1 MLLGQ
6 PAQSYLLPVDG
17 QGTTKLGQSASST
30 TAAPAETL
38 SGLVERVTY
47 HNAENGFCV
56 LRVKARGQRDLV
68 AVVGHAATINAGEFI
83 SATGWWTTDRDHG
96 LQFKAASVTTTQPT
110 TLEGIEKYLGSGM
123 IRGIGPVYARAL
135 VGAFGDAVFDLIEQ
149 QPGRLREVTGIGA
162 KRAARIV
169 AGWADQKAIREIMLF
184 LHAHGVGT
192 SRAVRIFKTYGQDAI
207 ARITKNPYRL
217 ARDIR
222 GIGFRT
228 ADQVAAK
235 LGIEKDAMIRVRA
248 GLSFGLAEATGQGHC
263 GLPVAELTRVTSELI
278 EVGAGLIG
286 DALQLELQDGELMA
300 DAVDGEACVFL
311 AGLYRSEQTIAER
324 LRLLSRGRPPWPLI
338 DSARAVPWVEGRT
351 GLALAPS
358 QREALT
364 LAVDAKVLVITGGP
378 GVGKTTLVNSVL
390 KVLGAKGVRVDLC
403 APTGRAAKRLTESTG
418 LEARTIHRLLE
429 ADPKSGGFK
438 RGEAHPLDCDLL
450 VVDEAS
456 MVDVPLMR
464 ALLMALPDTSALL
477 LVGDVDQLPS
487 VGPGQV
493 LADVISSGAVPVV
506 RLTEVFRQAAQSR
519 IITNAHR
526 INQGQM
532 PELTSP
538 DGSDFYF
545 VEAAEPEDATRKLLA
560 VVRDRVPAR
569 FRLDPV
575 RDVQVLCPMNRGSL
589 GARTLNIELQ
599 QALNPPG
606 EQRVERFGWTYGPG
620 DKVMQ
625 VTNDYERDVFN
636 GDLGIVT
643 GLDMEEGALTV
654 SFEGREVEYGF
665 GELDELVLAYAT
677 TIHKAQGSE
686 YPVVVIP
693 LMTQHYTMLAR
704 NLLYTG
710 VTRGKRL
717 VVLVGQRK
725 ALGMAVRN
733 AGGRRRWSK
742 LREWLA
748 PAPARSRSRQPNE
761 TATEPTLPRTGG
773 A

>member
-1 MLLGQ
+1 
-6 PAQSYLLPVDG
+6 VDG
-17 QGTTKLGQSASST
+17 QGTTNLGQLASSA

-47 HNAENGFCV
+47 HNPENGFCV

-135 VGAFGDAVFDLIEQ
+135 VGAFGEAVFDLIEQ
-149 QPGRLREVTGIGA
+149 EPKRLREVTGIGQ

-192 SRAVRIFKTYGQDAI
+192 SRAVRIYKTYGQDAI
-207 ARITKNPYRL
+207 ALITENPYRL

-235 LGIEKDAMIRVRA
+235 LGIEREAMIRVRA

-263 GLPVAELTRVTSELI
+263 GLPVAELTRATSELI

-286 DALQLELQDGELMA
+286 AALGLELQDGELMA
-300 DAVDGEACVFL
+300 DTVDGEPCVFL
-311 AGLYRSEQTIAER
+311 AGLYRSEQAIAER
-324 LRLLSRGRPPWPLI
+324 LRLLSRGRPPWPVI
-338 DSARAVPWVEGRT
+338 DTERAVPWVEGKT

-358 QREALT
+358 QREALR

-390 KVLGAKGVRVDLC
+390 KVLGAKGVRVELC
-403 APTGRAAKRLTESTG
+403 APTGRAAKRLAESTG

-429 ADPKSGGFK
+429 ADPATGGFK
-438 RGEAHPLDCDLL
+438 RGEAHPLDCGLL

-464 ALLMALPDTSALL
+464 ALLMALPDGAALL

-493 LADVISSGAVPVV
+493 LADVIGSGAVPVV

-532 PELTSP
+532 PELTAL

-545 VEAAEPEDATRKLLA
+545 VEAAEPEDAVRKLLA

-569 FRLDPV
+569 FGLDPV

-589 GARTLNIELQ
+589 GARALNVELQ
-599 QALNPPG
+599 RVLNPPG

-643 GLDMEEGALTV
+643 CLDVEEGALTV
-654 SFEGREVEYGF
+654 SFDGRAVEYGF

-686 YPVVVIP
+686 YPAVVIP
-693 LMTQHYTMLAR
+693 LATQHYAMLAR

-725 ALGMAVRN
+725 ALAMAVRN
-733 AGGRRRWSK
+733 AGARRRWSK

-748 PAPARSRSRQPNE
+748 PAPAHSRSRQFSEN
-761 TATEPTLPRTGG
+761 ATESTTLRTRKV
-773 A
+773 